1 MTQSVMALTKQVS
14 FRLPGSSWETSDLLA
29 ASEDEERRPLREF
42 LLASLQMQN
51 LTVLTGSGTSLNADG
66 PRMSDL
72 WDACLND
79 PKHSDDFADVVKH
92 CYGGMTPKPSE
103 ANIEDL
109 LSRCDAFLQLGEH
122 PSIASFKRHAIG
134 TILGLCKRAGANL
147 GTLDHQMTFLRRLA
161 RRRVR
166 DSRLKLFTTNYDLCF
181 EKAAGEIGLVALD
194 GFSFSYPRRFDPVF
208 FDYDLVRRGGGGDAT
223 SFVPGVF
230 QYFKLHGS
238 VDWAQKEDGRIA
250 IEPDVNADQ
259 ACLIYPA
266 STKFRLSF
274 RQPHLEL
281 MGRYLAA
288 LREPNTCLL
297 VIGFGFNDDHLSGPL
312 VAAIESNP
320 HLRVIVVS
328 PTAKD
333 DVEGHPWWKKLQ
345 AHNESG
351 ADVAFIAAT
360 FTDFVTLIPDLRALS
375 PAERLQRAVKDV
387 VNGAGQ

>member
-1 MTQSVMALTKQVS
+1 MTQSVMALPKYFY
-14 FRLPGSSWETSDLLA
+14 FRLPGASWEQVDPLA
-29 ASEDEERRPLREF
+29 ASEDEERRALREF

-66 PRMSDL
+66 PTMNKL
-72 WDACLND
+72 WEACTTD
-79 PKHSDDFADVVKH
+79 PEHRTEFADVVQL
-92 CYGGMTPKPSE
+92 CYRDVSPEP
-103 ANIEDL
+103 NIEDL
-109 LSRCDAFLQLGEH
+109 LSRCDAVLQLGEH
-122 PSIASFKRHAIG
+122 PSIASFKRHAIR
-134 TILGLCKRAGANL
+134 TILGLCKKAGADL
-147 GTLDHQMTFLRRLA
+147 GTLEHHMTFLRRLA

-181 EKAAGEIGLVALD
+181 ERAAGEVGLVALD

-250 IEPDVNADQ
+250 IEPDVNADE